1 MEFSSTYPKI
11 KQKIIKY
18 KRLSIGSWGINNI
31 WSMDN
36 ADMDK
41 IANQISVTK
50 NRSVEVDVLSRYLRV
65 QPKKNRFAT
74 TVENGFL
81 KKLNIDDP
89 LFRFKYG

>member
-1 MEFSSTYPKI
+1 MNDKTVCKATNGYEFIVEACDDISN
-11 KQKIIKY
+11 QKTIP
-18 KRLSIGSWGINNI
+18 NF
-31 WSMDN
+31 
-36 ADMDK
+36 
-41 IANQISVTK
+41 
-50 NRSVEVDVLSRYLRV
+50 